1 MREAHGVSVRRPATK
16 TYSAPRA
23 ALADASAVFPLSD
36 THYVEMSRITDPR
49 LRRDVAAVMEELSG
63 FRVPLGRGSVMRLEI
78 ESALDAAAA
87 PSSDEPIL
95 LSLLGC
101 SVGWAFGMPGGLRVP
116 DADGNDITEEVRDE
130 QWYGTATQEFERR
143 LLAGPSDEQAEVL

>member
-1 MREAHGVSVRRPATK
+1 MRRPATK

-36 THYVEMSRITDPR
+36 THYVEMSGITDPR